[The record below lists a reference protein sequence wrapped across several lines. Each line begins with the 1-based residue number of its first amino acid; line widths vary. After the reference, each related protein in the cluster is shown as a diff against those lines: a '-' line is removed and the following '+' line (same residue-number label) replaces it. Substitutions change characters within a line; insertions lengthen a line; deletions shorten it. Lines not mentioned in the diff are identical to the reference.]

1 MDKDTPAA
9 NDGRYEYA
17 DKYKE
22 VLTHQHYYS
31 DEKGFISVWAHNLF
45 HLSKML
51 HASAMKHMKIQSKR
65 EEVLFLGCAYQGEAG
80 ELGNVLKKIARDG
93 ETPELMEKLGS
104 EVADNYL
111 YLHHIV
117 DLFKINPQDA
127 MCAKTSELYNERQ
140 PDWAV
145 RAILA
150 CGGEIHEDQDA
161 S

>member
-1 MDKDTPAA
+1 MDKDTLAA

-31 DEKGFISVWAHNLF
+31 DEKGFIGVWVHNLF
-45 HLSKML
+45 QLSKML
-51 HASAMKHMKIQSKR
+51 HASAMKHMKIQSRR
-65 EEVLFLGCAYQGEAG
+65 EEILFLGCAYQGESG

-93 ETPELMEKLGS
+93 ETPELMEQLKGEL
-104 EVADNYL
+104 ADNYL

-127 MCAKTSELYNERQ
+127 MVEKTAELYNVRQ
-140 PDWAV
+140 PAWAA

-150 CGGEIHEDQDA
+150 AGGVIHEDTPQP
-161 S
+161 